1 MSTIKIDGR
10 RYDTSKLD
18 EKIKTYDFDEST
30 SVNDLLE
37 LINDQSNEIIRL
49 ENICFERGDEITRL
63 ENYKNLLVKTM
74 VPRRTKGNN

>member
-30 SVNDLLE
+30 TVNDLLE

-74 VPRRTKGNN
+74 VPRRTKGNI